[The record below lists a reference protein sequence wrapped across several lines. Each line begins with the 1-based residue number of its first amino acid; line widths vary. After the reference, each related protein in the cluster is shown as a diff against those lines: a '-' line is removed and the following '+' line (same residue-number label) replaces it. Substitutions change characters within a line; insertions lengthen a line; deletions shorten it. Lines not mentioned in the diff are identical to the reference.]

1 MRRSPQP
8 RGTNAGPHAE
18 GAPNVRVRQPVPA
31 RHVRQGPAPTV
42 GEALRRSV
50 KSEVRMVPG
59 VITVD
64 GRRVRFAVSDN
75 VAEHGPGGPG
85 TPPVWA
91 VNIHGFF
98 AGGGVYWRESA
109 RLAEALGWRVVNPSL
124 PGFGGSDPLP
134 WDNLS
139 MAAVSE
145 QITAVCDH
153 VGAGPAVLLGHSMG
167 GAVAV
172 QYAAG
177 HPERTLGIIYRD
189 GVGTPAWRKRSG
201 PITAVM
207 APFLPDVAAF
217 ADLLFSVAIDFPDL
231 FMGRAYSTLRAVL
244 PDVRRNVR
252 AFGRTIPVGGLLTA
266 VDQRD
271 LVREIVERGQI
282 PFLPLWGIFD
292 RIAHWAT
299 ADEVERS
306 TGVEVLWV
314 PGGHSWM
321 LARPQGQGDVLRVM
335 ERGRRFVDQVEERWR
350 ELHGTAA
357 GEPGSHRA
365 GSSQAPARP
374 VRVVS

>member
-1 MRRSPQP
+1 VRHQQ
-8 RGTNAGPHAE
+8 RGA
-18 GAPNVRVRQPVPA
+18 APSFA
-31 RHVRQGPAPTV
+31 
-42 GEALRRSV
+42 EALRRSV

-64 GRRVRFAVSDN
+64 GRKVRFAVSDN

-85 TPPVWA
+85 TPPIWA

-124 PGFGGSDPLP
+124 PGFGGSDSLP
-134 WDNLS
+134 WDHLS

-145 QITAVCDH
+145 QVTAVSEH

-172 QYAAG
+172 QYAAR
-177 HPERTLGIIYRD
+177 HPERALGIIYRD
-189 GVGTPAWRKRSG
+189 GVGTPAWRKRGG
-201 PITAVM
+201 PIPAVM

-217 ADLLFSVAIDFPDL
+217 ADLVFSVAIDFPDL
-231 FMGRAYSTLRAVL
+231 FMGRAYSTMRAVL

-252 AFGRTIPVGGLLTA
+252 AFGRTIPVGGLLTDI
-266 VDQRD
+266 DQRE
-271 LVREIVERGQI
+271 LVGELVAQGEI
-282 PFLPLWGIFD
+282 PFLPIWGIFD

-306 TGVEVLWV
+306 SGVEVLWV

-321 LARPQGQGDVLRVM
+321 LARPQGQGDILRVLHP
-335 ERGRRFVDQVEERWR
+335 GRQFVTRVEARWR
-350 ELHGTAA
+350 LLHGIQGRTRGQGVAA
-357 GEPGSHRA
+357 NEGPASPLHVA
-365 GSSQAPARP
+365 G
-374 VRVVS
+374 